1 MRTAI
6 KKSKMKIIIK
16 FVFLSAIAVN
26 VAAFAPLQQRPS
38 WVAKT
43 VLYTSSK
50 IPDTV
55 NLVDKGDVKH
65 CLPLEKVSLDDLP
78 KVGGYVSS
86 RHLLSFPRLLLFS
99 KDEC

>member
-1 MRTAI
+1 MR
-6 KKSKMKIIIK
+6 IIIK

-86 RHLLSFPRLLLFS
+86 RHFLSFPRLLLVS

>member
-16 FVFLSAIAVN
+16 FVFLSTIAVK
-26 VAAFAPLQQRPS
+26 VAAFAPLQQRPSS

-50 IPDTV
+50 VPDNV

-65 CLPLEKVSLDDLP
+65 CLPLEKISLDDLP

-86 RHLLSFPRLLLFS
+86 LYLLFFS
-99 KDEC
+99 SSVALFER